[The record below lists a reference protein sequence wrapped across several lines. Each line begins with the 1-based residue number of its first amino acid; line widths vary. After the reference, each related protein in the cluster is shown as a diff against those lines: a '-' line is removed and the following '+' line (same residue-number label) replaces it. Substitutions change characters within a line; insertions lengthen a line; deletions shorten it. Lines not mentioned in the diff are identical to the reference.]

1 MKKNVL
7 VTGGA
12 GFIGSQ
18 ITTDLIREKFKVFVL
33 DNLSTGSKK
42 LLHKNCIFK
51 KLDIN
56 ETKKIEKFIKKNK
69 IKIAI
74 HLAAS
79 LSVKESLNKPVE
91 YFKNNCIGTNSLLT
105 AFKNAGGKVFIFS
118 STCAVYGN
126 VKTRKIS
133 EKNLLSPISNYARTK
148 LISEQM
154 TEYFSSNF
162 NFNYGILR
170 YFNVVGSDYQNN
182 IGCMYDIGQLFKK
195 LADVVLKKK
204 SSFSI
209 YGINYNTKDKTA
221 IRDYIHVKDLS
232 QIHIKTL
239 KKILSTK
246 KNILLNCGYG
256 KGYSVLEVAKLFQ
269 KITKTNFKIEYK
281 KPRIGDCARMIAD
294 NSKLKRILKFKP
306 KYNNISKMISDTI
319 SWEKLKI

>member
-1 MKKNVL
+1 MKKNIL

-18 ITTDLIREKFKVFVL
+18 ITSDLIREKFNVFVV
-33 DNLSTGSKK
+33 DNLSTGNKK
-42 LLHKNCIFK
+42 LVHKNCVFK

-56 ETKKIEKFIKKNK
+56 ETKKLEKFIKINK
-69 IKIAI
+69 IKIII

-79 LSVKESLNKPVE
+79 LSVKESLNKPSK
-91 YFKNNCIGTNSLLT
+91 YFANNCNGTNSLLT
-105 AFKNAGGKVFIFS
+105 AFKNTGGKVFIFS

-126 VKTRKIS
+126 IETNKIS
-133 EKNLLSPISNYARTK
+133 ENNILSPISNYARTK

-154 TEYFSSNF
+154 IRYYASNF
-162 NFNYGILR
+162 HFNYGILR
-170 YFNVVGSDYQNN
+170 YFNVVGSDYNNN

-195 LADVVLKKK
+195 LADTVLKKK
-204 SSFSI
+204 KSFSI
-209 YGINYNTKDKTA
+209 YGKNYNTEDKTA

-232 QIHIKTL
+232 QIHIETL
-239 KKILSTK
+239 KKILLNK

-256 KGYSVLEVAKLFQ
+256 KGYSVLEVVKLFQ

-281 KPRIGDCARMIAD
+281 KPRVGDCAKMIAD
-294 NSKLKRILKFKP
+294 NSKLKKILKFKP

-319 SWEKLKI
+319 NWEKLKI